1 MNDNTWDRSV
11 RLAEYMIA
19 HSATVR
25 ATAKI
30 FGISKSTV
38 HTNATVGNGFLF
50 PKAASPE
57 KVSGAISRYAGIS
70 VVRSSRGGCL

>member
-1 MNDNTWDRSV
+1 MRCFMDERAIE
-11 RLAEYMIA
+11 LGEYI
-19 HSATVR
+19 SETKSTVR
-25 ATAKI
+25 SAAGK